1 MEPPKPSLR
10 LLRQLSD
17 RHVLGV
23 LFEEPALTRAQIAA
37 RSGLS
42 KPTVGESVRR
52 LTEAG
57 VVHDTGERT
66 GGRGRAGTI
75 LDLVPDLGV
84 ALAVSIAP
92 DGVRAEAVDVHG
104 RVVSGATK
112 GLALPT
118 TPDRLERVLPEV
130 VARAAA
136 AAPGAVRVAVVSAAD
151 PVDRASG
158 ALVHLPDAPFLVGD
172 LSPVPLLA
180 PLVEGEVVVDNDVNW
195 AARAELAAAGPD
207 DDGSAG
213 ELAYLYLDRGLGC
226 AVVADGAVLRGARG
240 LAGEVAHLL
249 TTGPDGRAGTF
260 TDVVAA
266 LGLREPGSTAVD
278 TAAVVRLVEA
288 ADGDAAAAATLD
300 ALATAVCG
308 VLAALVALTDPAAV
322 VLGGAWGSHPAFVE
336 RVARQVEAMPRRV
349 ALRPPAVR
357 EQPALAGARQEA
369 LRRLREHVVTGSA
382 AR

>member
-23 LFEEPALTRAQIAA
+23 LFEEPALTRAQIATRA
-37 RSGLS
+37 GLS

-57 VVHDTGERT
+57 VVRDTGERT

-104 RVVSGATK
+104 RVVSRATE

-207 DDGSAG
+207 AAGGG

-226 AVVADGAVLRGARG
+226 AVVADGVVLRGARG
-240 LAGEVAHLL
+240 LAGEVAHLV
-249 TTGPDGRAGTF
+249 TTGPDGRAGPF
-260 TDVVAA
+260 TDVIGA
-266 LGLREPGSTAVD
+266 LGLREGGSTAVD
-278 TAAVVRLVEA
+278 TAAVLGLLEA
-288 ADGDAAAAATLD
+288 GDGDAATAATLD
-300 ALATAVCG
+300 ALASAVCG

-322 VLGGAWGSHPAFVE
+322 VLGGVWGSHPAFLE